1 MFKTDEDRA
10 IAYAAMK
17 TLERMLE
24 SNGDLAPGFSK
35 DLSGCRITI
44 ELPPGSVVERDLGV
58 NGDGTIM
65 KTAVQNLYGYALWA
79 LMIRRLRSFRQWNVI
94 RAAIVESMQE
104 VIRRPSKNMRDEIV
118 REFPEIA
125 DEITAIQGELQ
136 IPPRTEETPRV
147 FRKPKL
153 PATVTIHRS

>member
-1 MFKTDEDRA
+1 MFTTAEHRA
-10 IAYAAMK
+10 IAYAAFK
-17 TLERMLE
+17 TLERMLDSDGE
-24 SNGDLAPGFSK
+24 LEPGFSMNV
-35 DLSGCRITI
+35 SGCQITI
-44 ELPPGSVVERDLGV
+44 KLPPGSVVERDLGT

-104 VIRRPSKNMRDEIV
+104 VIRRPSKNMREEIIK
-118 REFPEIA
+118 EFPEIA
-125 DEITAIQGELQ
+125 EEIAAIQGEMQ

-153 PATVTIHRS
+153 PATITITRS